1 MAAQDPVTH
10 FFADVGHSIATFQL
24 SDLWGP
30 DMRRTLESLAILA
43 AFIVMRRLFSA
54 FVLRRIELRTPPG
67 KGRRRQ
73 LLDALRGPL
82 KMIPFIVGLLLAGQH
97 MRFSREFASVHM
109 SLVRSFAV
117 FDLFWFLYALVEPL
131 SFVINR
137 LQSVFSVSLL
147 AWTIKAIKILVVLIG
162 GATILDLWGVKVG
175 PILAGFGLF
184 GVAVALGAQDLFKNL
199 ISGLLIIAE
208 KRFNPGDWVRVDGVV
223 EGTVETIGFRS
234 TLIRRFDKAP
244 VYVPNTA
251 LSDHAVTNFSQMT
264 YRRINWTIGV
274 EYRTTTQQLRVIRD
288 DIEAFLRSSSDI
300 AQPPE
305 APLFVRFDKF
315 ADSSIDILIYCF
327 TVSTDW
333 GEWLRVKEVLAY
345 RVREIVLQ
353 AGASFA
359 FPSQSVYVESLPAP
373 PHAEEP
379 ERFVP
384 PAGPAQEK
392 G

>member
-1 MAAQDPVTH
+1 MPAADPVTR
-10 FFADVGHSIATFQL
+10 FFTEVGQAVADFQF

-30 DMRRTLESLAILA
+30 EMRRTVEALAILA
-43 AFIVMRRLFSA
+43 AFIVVRRLFSA

-73 LLDALRGPL
+73 ILDALRGPL

-97 MRFSREFASVHM
+97 MRFSKDFAAVHL

-131 SFVINR
+131 SFVLSR
-137 LQSVFSVSLL
+137 LQHVFSVSLM
-147 AWTIKAIKILVVLIG
+147 AWTIKAIKVLVVLIG
-162 GATILDLWGVKVG
+162 AATILDLWGVKVG

-223 EGTVETIGFRS
+223 EGVVETIGFRS

-274 EYRTTTQQLRVIRD
+274 EYRTTTPQLRTIRD
-288 DIEAFLRSSSDI
+288 DIESYLRSSSEI
-300 AQPPE
+300 AQPPG
-305 APLFVRFDKF
+305 APMAVRIDAFSE
-315 ADSSIDILIYCF
+315 SSIDILVYCF
-327 TVSTDW
+327 TVTTDW
-333 GEWLRVKEVLAY
+333 AEWLRVKETLAY
-345 RVREIVLQ
+345 RVREIVER

-359 FPSQSVYVESLPAP
+359 FPSQSIYVESLPAP
-373 PHAEEP
+373 PSDAP

-384 PAGPAQEK
+384 PSP
-392 G
+392 